1 MKARVSASLQT
12 FFKILTFFL
21 GFFPTWEI
29 MMIVYTATFFTT
41 KFCEYTYST
50 VISFPF
56 ENI

>member
-12 FFKILTFFL
+12 FLQIFNLFPLILSHVGNYDDCL
-21 GFFPTWEI
+21 HSNI
-29 MMIVYTATFFTT
+29 FTT

-56 ENI
+56 EKI